1 MNAHPPADAA
11 ASRDLRL
18 QREMNT
24 AITKGRRAVV
34 VSAFGAAFFSS
45 VLAYLAVTLLDP
57 PAVDFGRTL
66 EGLHRDLVGQL
77 ADGTQPH
84 DIDPD
89 ARIYGF
95 LAVFAAIAIALAV
108 ALDATGRRLHALDES
123 RPTGRPFWEN
133 EFTAYSAWAQAGAA
147 FRVLTFIEL
156 LVLSAVTGLSALV
169 ALSLSVGGA
178 GRLPALTAWLLT
190 ALLLLEATRGFYVW
204 LVASDLKTVPDAAEL
219 QRRVEELRRP
229 ALRRRVR
236 RLTTSA
242 LLLVSL
248 LVLAVSSWSTVGPA
262 AAGPIIGAVIL
273 SAAVWLG
280 SRAIARGA
288 VLEWGATRMTTV
300 AMASILAALFLL
312 FFALTLVAEMAAA
325 MSAGRAASDTPLWW
339 ALGAVVGL
347 TTAGIAGVLDAGG
360 VFPRSSSALDWQTS
374 APLSQPHPQTPRR
387 SVGLLALITFAGG
400 LALADG
406 PSDLGPA
413 LIVSATVVT
422 VVSLLHCASGRT
434 RFMLN
439 LGVTTVLAAIL
450 AHRLGEADT
459 VHAFLA
465 ILLFAVVLIA
475 NLASTRTRT
484 TAAFSV
490 LTPVAEGIRRRRL
503 KAWEARLAA
512 VGITAPTPVD

>member
-11 ASRDLRL
+11 VSRDLRL

-24 AITKGRRAVV
+24 AISKGRRAVG

-45 VLAYLAVTLLDP
+45 VLAYLALTLLDP

-66 EGLHRDLVGQL
+66 VGLHRDLVGRL
-77 ADGTQPH
+77 ADGTQP
-84 DIDPD
+84 DGIDPD

-108 ALDATGRRLHALDES
+108 ALDATGRRLRALDES

-133 EFTAYSAWAQAGAA
+133 EFTAHSTWAQAGAA

-219 QRRVEELRRP
+219 HRRVEELRRP

-236 RLTTSA
+236 RLATRA
-242 LLLVSL
+242 LLLTSL
-248 LVLAVSSWSTVGPA
+248 LVLAVSSWSAIGSA
-262 AAGPIIGAVIL
+262 AAAPIIGAVIL
-273 SAAVWLG
+273 SAAVCAG
-280 SRAIARGA
+280 SRAAARSA
-288 VLEWGATRMTTV
+288 VLEWGANRAVTIV
-300 AMASILAALFLL
+300 MASVLAAVLLL
-312 FFALTLVAEMAAA
+312 FCGLTVVGSMTSAMVAT
-325 MSAGRAASDTPLWW
+325 RATSDTPLWW
-339 ALGAVVGL
+339 ALSAVGAL
-347 TTAGIAGVLDAGG
+347 TAAGIAEVLDAGG
-360 VFPRSSSALDWQTS
+360 VLPRSSSALNWLMSTPTPQPRSQTRG
-374 APLSQPHPQTPRR
+374 LS
-387 SVGLLALITFAGG
+387 VALLLLITLAGG

-413 LIVSATVVT
+413 LIVSATVVI
-422 VVSLLHCASGRT
+422 
-434 RFMLN
+434 
-439 LGVTTVLAAIL
+439 VLALLRCIAGL
-450 AHRLGEADT
+450 ARRGLTLVITCVFAVALTHRLGAADT
-459 VHAFLA
+459 VHAMLA
-465 ILLFAVVLIA
+465 IMLFSVVLIA
-475 NLASTRTRT
+475 NVVSAPTRTA
-484 TAAFSV
+484 AAFCV
-490 LTPVAEGIRRRRL
+490 LTPVAEGIRQRRL
-503 KAWEARLAA
+503 KAWEGRLAA
-512 VGITAPTPVD
+512 AGISTPALGA